1 VNSHNTTSATETIIE
16 AAEVDSA
23 DTKLAKSRSTHDAGL
38 DGHVEVRVVQDVGV
52 VAGHDLGESDELGV
66 AGALGFAML
75 VIIAMIVYQ
84 DPTVS
89 SRIANLSEPAGDVR
103 TLRMLRL
110 TAQRSSK
117 ESREKLS

>member
-1 VNSHNTTSATETIIE
+1 
-16 AAEVDSA
+16 
-23 DTKLAKSRSTHDAGL
+23 
-38 DGHVEVRVVQDVGV
+38 VQDVGV